1 MRRVSFQGHNGLLLV
16 GDRHGYGTP
25 VVLLHGGG
33 QTRHAWSATAMALA
47 RSGFDCLSQDLRG
60 HGDSEWDPNGDYRT
74 EAFAGDVAAAL
85 AQFGEAPI
93 GVGASMGG
101 LVLLQSAAA
110 LPPGSLKALVL
121 VDIAPKMEPEGVSR
135 IVGFMTASPEG
146 FATVSD
152 AADAVAAYMPHRPR
166 PTDLSGLQK
175 NLRQRAD
182 GRWVWHWDRAILLE
196 TNMAGDRD
204 VTRLEDAARSLS
216 IPTLLVRGGRS
227 DLLSEEGV
235 RHFRALVPHAEFI
248 DVSGAG
254 HMIVGDRNDAFTTA
268 IMGFLGRFRSEASL
282 V

>member
-1 MRRVSFQGHNGLLLV
+1 
-16 GDRHGYGTP
+16 
-25 VVLLHGGG
+25 
-33 QTRHAWSATAMALA
+33 
-47 RSGFDCLSQDLRG
+47 
-60 HGDSEWDPNGDYRT
+60 
-74 EAFAGDVAAAL
+74 
-85 AQFGEAPI
+85 
-93 GVGASMGG
+93 MGG

-175 NLRQRAD
+175 NLRQRSD